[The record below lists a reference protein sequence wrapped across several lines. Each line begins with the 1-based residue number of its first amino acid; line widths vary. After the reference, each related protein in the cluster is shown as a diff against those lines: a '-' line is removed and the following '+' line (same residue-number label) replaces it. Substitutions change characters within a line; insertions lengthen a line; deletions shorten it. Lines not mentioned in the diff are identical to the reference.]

1 MYYEEYWCLK
11 QRFSH
16 CSLPGMIDD
25 PGSFSG
31 IEISA
36 SPALGPEANHLISLA
51 IFIKSAA
58 KAFNVPCNC
67 TTSSCEVNAWNLFS
81 DDTKLYPVFS
91 EINLATLLPNSGCA
105 FNTCTYGSST
115 DSQT

>member
-1 MYYEEYWCLK
+1 
-11 QRFSH
+11 
-16 CSLPGMIDD
+16 MIDD

-105 FNTCTYGSST
+105 LIPVPTAVPPIAKLKICFFDSANNSSHL
-115 DSQT
+115 SNI